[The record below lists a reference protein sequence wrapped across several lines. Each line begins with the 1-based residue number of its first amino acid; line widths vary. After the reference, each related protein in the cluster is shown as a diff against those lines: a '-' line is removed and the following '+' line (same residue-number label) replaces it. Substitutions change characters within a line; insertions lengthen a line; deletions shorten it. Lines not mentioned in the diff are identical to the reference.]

1 MSLSNHPSI
10 HPFSVDLK
18 THRDEQT
25 AVCALKSSALVEGNS
40 RAPLPRPQ
48 PSFSSLPWSLCPPL
62 STLYLAGGEMEEAEL
77 TSWRF
82 VSSPFSL
89 DLSKTKQQLIPGV
102 PFLLQVSSGMGRM
115 SSGHWGWW
123 AGRGCVSLTALF
135 PLPLPHLPRPWSVTC
150 QAPQPLAFPSKCLP
164 SCFLDRLL
172 KTRTL
177 NGTQMGVAKSLSP
190 LVFLGPSQKCSSR

>member
-1 MSLSNHPSI
+1 M
-10 HPFSVDLK
+10 
-18 THRDEQT
+18 T
-25 AVCALKSSALVEGNS
+25 LKSSALVEGNT

-102 PFLLQVSSGMGRM
+102 PFLLQVSSGRGRM

-123 AGRGCVSLTALF
+123 AGGGRVSLTAPF

>member
-1 MSLSNHPSI
+1 M
-10 HPFSVDLK
+10 
-18 THRDEQT
+18 T
-25 AVCALKSSALVEGNS
+25 LKSSALVEGNT
-40 RAPLPRPQ
+40 RAPLPCPQ
-48 PSFSSLPWSLCPPL
+48 PSFSSLPRFLCPPL

-82 VSSPFSL
+82 VLSPFSL

-102 PFLLQVSSGMGRM
+102 PFLLQVSSGRGRM
-115 SSGHWGWW
+115 SSGRRRWW
-123 AGRGCVSLTALF
+123 AGRGRVSLTALF

-172 KTRTL
+172 KTGTL
-177 NGTQMGVAKSLSP
+177 NRTQMGAAKSSSP